1 MQERI
6 IPEPSPGTMPE
17 PNPHRLTPASP
28 AFIGC
33 DNPSINNGSISRDSV
48 PLWKERDDIGTFVR
62 PIDRVRTITLLHN
75 GSISRDSVPLW
86 KERDKRQVK
95 LLSGE
100 PMSGKMM

>member
-6 IPEPSPGTMPE
+6 IPEPSPGTTPE

-33 DNPSINNGSISRDSV
+33 DNPSI
-48 PLWKERDDIGTFVR
+48 
-62 PIDRVRTITLLHN
+62 HN

-86 KERDKRQVK
+86 EDRDNRQVK

>member
-17 PNPHRLTPASP
+17 PNPHRLTPA
-28 AFIGC
+28 FIGC
-33 DNPSINNGSISRDSV
+33 DNPSINNGSISRDSA
-48 PLWKERDDIGTFVR
+48 
-62 PIDRVRTITLLHN
+62 
-75 GSISRDSVPLW
+75 PLW

>member
-48 PLWKERDDIGTFVR
+48 PLWED
-62 PIDRVRTITLLHN
+62 
-75 GSISRDSVPLW
+75 
-86 KERDKRQVK
+86 RDKRQVK